1 MRQDIL
7 TLRGGISHDEK
18 WSEEF
23 LQMALSA
30 EARFNFWRNLGLN
43 YLAECLNNARN
54 GHLENAVIYEQS
66 AHEKKEQLALL
77 EKSK

>member
-7 TLRGGISHDEK
+7 TLRGYINHDER

-23 LQMALSA
+23 FRMALSA
-30 EARFNFWRNLGLN
+30 EEGFIFWRNLGQN

-54 GHLENAVIYEQS
+54 GHLDNAVLYEQS